1 MGNKRFLVGCMAL
14 MMAGVAVATENV
26 MTVHA
31 NKITSD
37 ISPTMY
43 GLFFEDINFGADGG
57 LYAELVKN
65 RSFEFAQNLMGWDI
79 FGNVTLMNDGP
90 FERNPHYVR
99 LGKSAHPH
107 KHSGIENEGFFGMGL
122 KAGSEYRFSV
132 WARGNGQRI
141 RVELIDNDSMGE
153 TQVITSKKLEIT
165 SDEWT
170 KYQIILKPEVEEK
183 KAHLRIFLETDG
195 NVDLEHVSLFPV
207 DTWKGRENGLRK
219 DLVQALADL
228 SPDVFRFPGGC
239 IVEGTDMGNRYQWKE
254 TVGQVE
260 NRPTNENRWHYTF
273 THRFFPDYFQSYGLG
288 FYEYFLLSEDIGAE
302 PLPILNC
309 GLLCQYQNN
318 DDCQIPEDSLDIFV
332 QDALDLI
339 EFANGNIDT
348 KWGKLRAEMGHPEP
362 FNLKYLGIGNEQ
374 WGQIYVDR
382 LKVL

>member
-1 MGNKRFLVGCMAL
+1 
-14 MMAGVAVATENV
+14 
-26 MTVHA
+26 
-31 NKITSD
+31 
-37 ISPTMY
+37 
-43 GLFFEDINFGADGG
+43 
-57 LYAELVKN
+57 
-65 RSFEFAQNLMGWDI
+65 
-79 FGNVTLMNDGP
+79 
-90 FERNPHYVR
+90 
-99 LGKSAHPH
+99 
-107 KHSGIENEGFFGMGL
+107 MGL
-122 KAGSEYRFSV
+122 KAGNEYRFSV
-132 WARGNGQRI
+132 WARGKGQRI
-141 RVELIDNDSMGE
+141 RVELIDNDSIGE
-153 TQVITSKKLEIT
+153 TQVITSKKLEIS
-165 SDEWT
+165 SDDWK

-183 KAHLRIFLETDG
+183 KAHLRIFLETEG

-207 DTWKGRENGLRK
+207 DTWKNRENGLRK

-273 THRFFPDYFQSYGLG
+273 PHRFFPDYFQSYGLG
-288 FYEYFLLSEDIGAE
+288 FYEYFQLSEDIGAE

-318 DDCQIPEDSLDIFV
+318 DDCQIPADSLDLFV

-339 EFANGNIDT
+339 EFANGDINT